1 MKLAKFNFAKDGVT
15 LFINDQT
22 SPSTPRP
29 DEYSFQF
36 EETISLTANSS
47 LKDVWELSEPMQLV
61 DIKAKII
68 DLSEVQ
74 IVTRKQ
80 LTMVEAMISDGKTT
94 ARLVLWED
102 QARNVQKGA
111 AHKFQQV
118 RIRSTEDGEKVFN
131 TTKETVATLNN
142 DAYLKQIQTIDGTFD
157 SDEKTITVPKIEF
170 IQQFTLAKACVKCNK
185 HIQNSSENILKC
197 EFCKYIMRYNECKPA
212 AVVKIVVILPGAS
225 TECNELHLA
234 VFEKTLIELLQTQEV
249 FDAQFVCSHSGPS
262 HHVCF
267 K

>member
-22 SPSTPRP
+22 SLSTPQP

-47 LKDVWELSEPMQLV
+47 LRDVLELSEPMQLV

-68 DLSEVQ
+68 DLSEAQ

-80 LTMVEAMISDGKTT
+80 LTMIEAMISDGKTT
-94 ARLVLWED
+94 ERLVLWED

-111 AHKFQQV
+111 AYNFQQV

-131 TTKETVATLNN
+131 TTKETATLNN
-142 DAYLKQIQTIDGTFD
+142 NAYLKQIQTTDGTFD
-157 SDEKTITVPKIEF
+157 SDEKTITKPKI
-170 IQQFTLAKACVKCNK
+170 
-185 HIQNSSENILKC
+185 
-197 EFCKYIMRYNECKPA
+197 
-212 AVVKIVVILPGAS
+212 
-225 TECNELHLA
+225 
-234 VFEKTLIELLQTQEV
+234 
-249 FDAQFVCSHSGPS
+249 
-262 HHVCF
+262 
-267 K
+267 